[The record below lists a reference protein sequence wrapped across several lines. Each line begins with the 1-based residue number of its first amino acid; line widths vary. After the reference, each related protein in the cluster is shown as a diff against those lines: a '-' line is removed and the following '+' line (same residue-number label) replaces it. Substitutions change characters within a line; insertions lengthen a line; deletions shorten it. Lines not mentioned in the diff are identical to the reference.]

1 MKILESVRL
10 AMQIFPNSF
19 INHNNEIIL
28 NGDCFNGD
36 FKKMGY
42 AKQ

>member
-19 INHNNEIIL
+19 INHNNALYWVYIL
-28 NGDCFNGD
+28 PNLHKCCILSDI
-36 FKKMGY
+36 
-42 AKQ
+42 